1 MIELSDDQKK
11 WIKIAKNF
19 SIKQK
24 ASLYAHRS
32 DDRISRAHLLF
43 SLCCEEG
50 FQGLLVPGEYGGSGL
65 DYTTAGLIFEELG
78 NGALQAMPSLLT
90 TIHCI
95 EFISI
100 AGTVEQKKEI
110 FTEVIANSIPLGFGL
125 TETSAGSD
133 ITHITCMAE
142 KTETEYIL
150 NGTKAIVL
158 NSHIAGIFLIIARL
172 TSGQGRAGLNAF
184 LVRSS
189 RPGIQ
194 LSPPYNGLGFR
205 ETVIGEVSLT
215 DVRIPHEAIIGDEGS
230 GYFLLMETFDKCK
243 PFVAACCVGAAQK
256 VFDIILEYTKSREQ
270 LGSTLFSFQGISF
283 KLADFAAK
291 IRAAKLLYLE
301 ALQRIDTHSSFTMEA
316 SIAKL
321 YASETLREI
330 SEFGLEVLGYR
341 GVLEDNPVR
350 EIFEDA
356 QLLIPIDGSSNIQR
370 MIIASQL

>member
-1 MIELSDDQKK
+1 MIELSEDRKK
-11 WIKIAKNF
+11 WIEIAKNF

-24 ASLYAHRS
+24 ASLYTHKS
-32 DDRISRAHLLF
+32 DDRISRARMLF

-50 FQGLLVPGEYGGSGL
+50 FQGLLVPEEYGGSNL

-78 NGALQAMPSLLT
+78 YGALQAMPSLLT

-133 ITHITCMAE
+133 ITQITCRAE
-142 KTETEYIL
+142 KTGTEYIL
-150 NGTKAIVL
+150 NGSKAIVL

-172 TSGQGRAGLNAF
+172 TSEQGRAGLNAF
-184 LVRSS
+184 LVRSGRS
-189 RPGIQ
+189 GIQ

-205 ETVIGEVSLT
+205 ETVIGEVGLT
-215 DVRIPHEAIIGDEGS
+215 EVRIPHNAIIGDEGS

-243 PFVAACCVGAAQK
+243 PFVAACCVGAARK

-291 IRAAKLLYLE
+291 LRAAKLLYLE
-301 ALQRIDTHSSFTMEA
+301 ALAGIDGHSSFTMES

-356 QLLIPIDGSSNIQR
+356 QLLISIDGSSNIQR

>member
-1 MIELSDDQKK
+1 MIELSDNQKK
-11 WIKIAKNF
+11 WIDAAKKF

-24 ASLYAHRS
+24 TALCAHRS
-32 DDRISRAHLLF
+32 DDKISRARLLF
-43 SLCCEEG
+43 SLCCEEK
-50 FQGLLVPGEYGGSGL
+50 FQGLLVPEAYGGSSL

-78 NGALQAMPSLLT
+78 YGALSAMPSLLAT
-90 TIHCI
+90 VHCM
-95 EFISI
+95 EFINI

-133 ITHITCMAE
+133 ITQITCRAE
-142 KTETEYIL
+142 KTDSEYIL

-184 LVRSS
+184 LVRSFRS
-189 RPGIQ
+189 GIE
-194 LSPPYNGLGFR
+194 LSPPYNGLGFS
-205 ETVIGEVSLT
+205 ETVIGEVGLT
-215 DVRIPHEAIIGDEGS
+215 DVRIPHTSIIGDEGS

-243 PFVAACCVGAAQK
+243 PFVAACCVGAAQR

-301 ALQRIDTHSSFTMEA
+301 ALMRIDAHSSFTMES

-350 EIFEDA
+350 DIFEDA
-356 QLLIPIDGSSNIQR
+356 QLLISIDGSSNIQR

>member
-24 ASLYAHRS
+24 ASLSTHRS
-32 DDRISRAHLLF
+32 DDRISRARLLF

-110 FTEVIANSIPLGFGL
+110 FTEVVANSIPLGFGL

-133 ITHITCMAE
+133 ITHITCRAE

-158 NSHIAGIFLIIARL
+158 NSHIAGFFLIIARL

-215 DVRIPHEAIIGDEGS
+215 DVRIPHKAIIGDEGS

-256 VFDIILEYTKSREQ
+256 VFGIILEYSKSREQ
-270 LGSTLFSFQGISF
+270 LGNTLFSFQGISF

-301 ALQRIDTHSSFTMEA
+301 ALQRIDTHSSFTMES